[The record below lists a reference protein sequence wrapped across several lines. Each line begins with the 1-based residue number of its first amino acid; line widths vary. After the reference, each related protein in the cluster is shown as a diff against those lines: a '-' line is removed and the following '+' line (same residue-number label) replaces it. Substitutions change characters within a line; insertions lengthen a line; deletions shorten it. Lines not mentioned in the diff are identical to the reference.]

1 MRNIL
6 ILIVSVVLFACPV
19 RAEQPTAG
27 KLIIPSTPGK
37 QLPLKGAGSSA
48 ANSCAA
54 YGAGFIKV
62 EGTDSCVKIGGTVR
76 VDAVGAR

>member
-1 MRNIL
+1 MRNVLPL
-6 ILIVSVVLFACPV
+6 IISALLFACPV
-19 RAEQPTAG
+19 RAEQPTGG

-37 QLPLKGAGSSA
+37 QLPLKGASA
-48 ANSCAA
+48 SSCAA

-62 EGTDSCVKIGGTVR
+62 EGTDSCVKIGGAIR